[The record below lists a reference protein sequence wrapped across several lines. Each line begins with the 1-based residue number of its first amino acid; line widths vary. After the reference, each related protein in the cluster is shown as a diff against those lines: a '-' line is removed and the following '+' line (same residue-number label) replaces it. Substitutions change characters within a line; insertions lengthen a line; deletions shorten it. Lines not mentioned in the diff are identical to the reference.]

1 MNGYKQFCPMAMAL
15 EILGK
20 RWTIIILRELHLGS
34 TRFNEIKKGMPL
46 ISPTLLSKRLRE
58 LEDNSLLKFNK
69 EDKIRKYKLTESGK
83 ETFNLIL
90 SLGEWGKEWFKEQS
104 IVNNTEPQLLMWDL
118 QRNINIK
125 HLPKRKIVIQFK
137 FNDITKYKNWWIF
150 YDPMNGI
157 DLGMIDTGI
166 DVDAI
171 IESDLQTITAIH
183 MGYKTVKEMVNN
195 RDIDLYGDI
204 NITKKA
210 QLWLGKSFFA
220 QSN

>member
-58 LEDNSLLKFNK
+58 LEDNNLLKFNK

-83 ETFNLIL
+83 ETFN
-90 SLGEWGKEWFKEQS
+90 
-104 IVNNTEPQLLMWDL
+104 
-118 QRNINIK
+118 
-125 HLPKRKIVIQFK
+125 